1 MQWSD
6 VTKAP
11 SGKML
16 RQFAG
21 LCLVVFVG
29 LAGWRVWRQGLD
41 TPAMVLGTIGVVVG
55 TVGLLRPMA
64 IRWIY
69 TGWMVAA
76 FPIGWTLSHV
86 VLGAM
91 YYLMFT
97 PVAVVFR
104 LMGRDALRLRRGAP
118 GHTYW
123 MPKGGARDVRD
134 YFRQF

>member
-1 MQWSD
+1 MQWSE

-11 SGKML
+11 PAKML

-41 TPAMVLGTIGVVVG
+41 TPAMALGTVGVVVG
-55 TVGLLRPMA
+55 AVGLLRPMA

-91 YYLMFT
+91 YYLIFT
-97 PVAVVFR
+97 PVATVFR

-118 GHTYW
+118 GQSYW
-123 MPKGGARDVRD
+123 TPKAGAGDVRD